1 MTKDDEK
8 VKAEIKSVIVQRKEA
23 LALVDQLQRE
33 LAQAED
39 DVEFWKTLFDR
50 AQKTSES
57 LLETNRALTAH
68 RYSK

>member
-1 MTKDDEK
+1 MTKDE
-8 VKAEIKSVIVQRKEA
+8 EIEYYREHTEDNIKCKREIVR
-23 LALVDQLQRE
+23 LRGE
-33 LAQAED
+33 LAQAKED
-39 DVEFWKTLFDR
+39 VVFWKTLFDR

>member
-57 LLETNRALTAH
+57 LLETNRALIAH

>member
-1 MTKDDEK
+1 MTEEEI
-8 VKAEIKSVIVQRKEA
+8 VK
-23 LALVDQLQRE
+23 LQSE
-33 LAQAED
+33 LAQAKG
-39 DVEFWKTLFDR
+39 DVEFWKKMFDR